1 MTVDKERANE
11 AIDEAKALID
21 EARKQLAEERRNEK
35 VEDLKRILSQIEHCE
50 KTLRDLRRQLVKI
63 ASGEEED

>member
-11 AIDEAKALID
+11 AIDEAEALID